1 LQLRSIPSRFALVA
15 GYAAHCEAFEVD
27 RLRAMCDADGKH
39 AERLLTMD
47 FVRYLSAEGISALS
61 EARPDTAGDN
71 PAAAPR
77 FYVEARQYKSAN
89 PGAPIRRAYAR
100 IWGSWNRLRKVHTV
114 DEAFLVVFRRSGRRI
129 ELPPVIDFR
138 GLRLYSGLVDIAQP
152 DSGFDHFPAIHFSES
167 NLRPAGV
174 ERDDGTQEPR
184 SGSPRRSAY
193 APRRRR

>member
-1 LQLRSIPSRFALVA
+1 MQLRSIPSRFALVA
-15 GYAAHCEAFEVD
+15 GYTAHCEAFEVD
-27 RLRAMCDADGKH
+27 RLRALCDSDGKH

-47 FVRYLSAEGISALS
+47 FMRYLSAEGVFALS
-61 EARPDTAGDN
+61 DPRPDPDDAPVTT
-71 PAAAPR
+71 PR

-100 IWGSWNRLRKVHTV
+100 IWGSWNRLRKLHPV
-114 DEAFLVVFRRSGRRI
+114 DEAFLVIFRRSGRRI

-138 GLRLYSGLVDIAQP
+138 GLRLYSGLVDIARP
-152 DSGFDHFPAIHFSES
+152 DNGFDHFPAIHFSES
-167 NLRPAGV
+167 NLRPAGA

-184 SGSPRRSAY
+184 SGSTRRSAY

>member
-1 LQLRSIPSRFALVA
+1 MQLRSIPSRFAIVA
-15 GYAAHCEAFEVD
+15 DYAAHCEAFEAE
-27 RLRAMCDADGKH
+27 RLRAMCDSDGKH

-47 FVRYLSAEGISALS
+47 FIRYLSGEGISALGD
-61 EARPDTAGDN
+61 ARPDAASNGAG
-71 PAAAPR
+71 APR

-100 IWGSWNRLRKVHTV
+100 IWGSWNRLRKVHPV
-114 DEAFLVVFRRSGRRI
+114 NEAFLVFFRRSGRRI

-138 GLRLYSGLVDIAQP
+138 GLRLYSGLVDIARP

-167 NLRPAGV
+167 NLRPAGA
-174 ERDDGTQEPR
+174 ERDDSNQELR

>member
-1 LQLRSIPSRFALVA
+1 MQLRSIPSRFALVA
-15 GYAAHCEAFEVD
+15 GYTAHCEAFEAD
-27 RLRAMCDADGKH
+27 RLRALCDSDGKH

-47 FVRYLSAEGISALS
+47 FIRYLSAEGVFAWS
-61 EARPDTAGDN
+61 PDAAGVN
-71 PAAAPR
+71 GPAAATPR

-100 IWGSWNRLRKVHTV
+100 IWGSWNRLRKLHPV

-138 GLRLYSGLVDIAQP
+138 GLRLYSGLVDIARP

-167 NLRPAGV
+167 NLRPAGA
-174 ERDDGTQEPR
+174 ERDDASQEPR
-184 SGSPRRSAY
+184 GGPARRSAY